1 MWWAGAQKCSLL
13 TGVKDV
19 PSRPANLISIRDG
32 RRRNG
37 YARVCHRF
45 NDKEILMTDRL
56 ITPRD
61 MGNTDA
67 PHETTVTPAEDVRS
81 ILLNQIAWSAVFA
94 GVVAALALHIILN
107 LLGLGVG
114 AATIDPGSGEN
125 PDATTFSI
133 GAGIWWTVSGIIAS
147 AVGGYIAGRT
157 SGKPKEST
165 AAFHGV
171 TAWATTTLVIF
182 YLLTT
187 SVGAVV
193 GGIYNTVS
201 GVVEQ
206 TSDDAAQ
213 SAANSPNPLGQV
225 QNKMR
230 EMAGQDPANPS
241 PEAKQQATQAADT
254 AATAVST
261 GGIFAAVALI
271 LGAIASWFGGRA
283 GTIDPTI
290 TTASVATRRR

>member
-1 MWWAGAQKCSLL
+1 
-13 TGVKDV
+13 
-19 PSRPANLISIRDG
+19 
-32 RRRNG
+32 
-37 YARVCHRF
+37 
-45 NDKEILMTDRL
+45 MTDRL

-206 TSDDAAQ
+206 TSDDAAR
-213 SAANSPNPLGQV
+213 SVANNPNPLGQV

-241 PEAKQQATQAADT
+241 PEAKQQAAQAADT